1 MKRKSKGQLMRE
13 EKLTKREQ
21 AAVNDI
27 TNDPWFL
34 SLPLPQQIKIVGF
47 IKQKVDE
54 HVRVY
59 EVQGYEKGMIDTMAC
74 VVQVLLEDYW
84 KKTGQKRIQSLV
96 ADVCSLMDSYMYK
109 AVTWE
114 DMVEYI
120 REKANTNME
129 TNWFG
134 TDTRPTPREL
144 FKIKG

>member
-1 MKRKSKGQLMRE
+1 MRRKSKGQLMRE

-21 AAVNDI
+21 AAVDDI
-27 TNDPWFL
+27 TNDPWFK
-34 SLPLPQQIKIVGF
+34 SLPLPQQIKIIGF

-96 ADVCSLMDSYMYK
+96 EDVCSLMDSYMYK

-134 TDTRPTPREL
+134 NDTRPTPKAL
-144 FKIKG
+144 FTPKG

>member
-1 MKRKSKGQLMRE
+1 MRRKSKGQLMRE

-21 AAVNDI
+21 AAVDDI
-27 TNDPWFL
+27 TNDPWFK

-96 ADVCSLMDSYMYK
+96 EDVCSLMDSYMYK

-114 DMVEYI
+114 DMVDYI

-134 TDTRPTPREL
+134 NDTRPTPKAL
-144 FKIKG
+144 FTPKG